1 MNFEPLLAA
10 PPVILFHL
18 AVATAALAILPV
30 QILWAKGTAGHVW
43 RGRVWVAVMVL
54 TAAGSFWIRDKD
66 GSLSWI
72 HGLSAYTLVA
82 LFFGMVAIRRGN
94 VDAHRGWMVGAG
106 IGLIVAFA
114 FTFLPS
120 RILGQL
126 LGG

>member
-30 QILWAKGTAGHVW
+30 QILSAKGTAGHVW

-54 TAAGSFWIRDKD
+54 TAAGSFWIRGED

-72 HGLSAYTLVA
+72 HGLSAFTLVS
-82 LFFGMVAIRRGN
+82 LFFGVLAIRRGN
-94 VDAHRGWMVGAG
+94 IASHKGWMVGAG
-106 IGLIVAFA
+106 FGLIGAFA

-126 LGG
+126 VGG